1 MNRTDRLIAIV
12 LLLHSRKVVRAKD
25 IARHFDIAI
34 RTVYRDM
41 KALNEAGVPIAAE
54 SGEGYSL
61 VEGYHLPPV
70 MFTREEASALYL
82 GGKLAEHFTDQS
94 LREPIASAMA
104 KIFAI
109 LPVEKKNYLERLESS
124 TAIFGKRIQFK
135 DGFVDDALSTIQD
148 AIVHRKILSIDYY
161 SNHRDS
167 VTQRKV
173 EPLGLI
179 FYSDY
184 WHLIAY
190 CRMRKDY
197 RDFRTDRIKAM
208 TLSEESFTGHD
219 EFSVKAYF
227 EEHNRMDTFTEV
239 TVMFKKP
246 VANYLR
252 ERGYY
257 GLVEQKKTDEG
268 VIMTFMIPDVK
279 YIIGWL
285 LSFGDNV
292 RVIAP
297 MELNQMLLEEAER
310 LVVHYRQSKNF

>member
-12 LLLHSRKVVRAKD
+12 LLLHSRKVVRAKE

-94 LREPIASAMA
+94 LREPIASAMT
-104 KIFAI
+104 KIHAI
-109 LPVEKKNYLERLESS
+109 LPLEKKDYLERLESS
-124 TAIFGKRIQFK
+124 TAIFGKRIRFK
-135 DGFVDDALSTIQD
+135 DGFVDDALSSIQD
-148 AIVHRKILSIDYY
+148 AIVHRKLLSIDYY
-161 SNHRDS
+161 SNHSDS

-179 FYSDY
+179 YYSDY

-208 TLSEESFTGHD
+208 TLMDESFNGHD
-219 EFSVKAYF
+219 DFSVKAYF

-239 TVMFKKP
+239 TVIFKKS

-252 ERGYY
+252 DRSYY
-257 GLVEQKKTDEG
+257 GLVEQKNTGDG
-268 VIMTFMIPDVK
+268 VIMTFMIPEIK

-285 LSFGDNV
+285 LSFGDSV
-292 RVIAP
+292 RVLAP
-297 MELNQMLLEEAER
+297 IELNQLLLKEAER
-310 LVVHYRQSKNF
+310 LVEQYRQG